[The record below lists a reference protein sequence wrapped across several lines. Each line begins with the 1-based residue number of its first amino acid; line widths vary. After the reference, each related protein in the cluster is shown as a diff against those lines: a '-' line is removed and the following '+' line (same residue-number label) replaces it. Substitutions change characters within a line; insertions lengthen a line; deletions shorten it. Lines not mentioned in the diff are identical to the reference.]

1 MVSPKGAVNAALIV
15 AEAAATASVAS
26 SVIGTPALEASA
38 ETTSI
43 LVYATVVRCSCV
55 RCSCDSDSDEDIW
68 CSSCSWRSCRSSWTL
83 VAVEAAAAAATAGS
97 VPVVSALGRS
107 AMPSPSLG

>member
-43 LVYATVVRCSCV
+43 LVYATVV